1 MKVLSAFGTAGDK
14 GGGRRVLGFTENMS
28 AKGSM
33 DVAFGGLGAMEL

>member
-14 GGGRRVLGFTENMS
+14 GGGRVLGFTENMS